1 MDIVR
6 RLDKFVQKI
15 AEGLRSADK
24 RFVGDCI
31 RGMARSGST
40 MLKER
45 ALGEKIP
52 LQKTVTRLW
61 PNGLVKMVQR

>member
-15 AEGLRSADK
+15 ADGLRSADK
-24 RFVGDCI
+24 GFVGDCI
-31 RGMARSGST
+31 RGMAQSGST
-40 MLKER
+40 MLTEIGR

-52 LQKTVTRLW
+52 LQKTVTRRDLL
-61 PNGLVKMVQR
+61 GAVS